1 MIALFTDFGG
11 DGPYLGQ
18 LNSVLAQHAP
28 DEIIINLLSDAP
40 IFQPKE
46 SAYILAALERGFPKN
61 SIFLCIIDPGVGSDR
76 LPIVLDV
83 DGKIFIGPDNGVLS
97 IVLRRGLNVSAKEI
111 KWRPDKLSTSFHGRD
126 LFAPIAAKIATGKSF
141 EWKTLALES
150 LAGIDWPDDLN
161 SIIYIDYYGNAMTG
175 VRAHN
180 LQCTD
185 QIKCGGKLFSYA
197 STFSNVEVGK
207 AFWYENANGLVEIAV
222 NQGNASTLGIKVGD
236 PISILETK

>member
-46 SAYILAALERGFPKN
+46 SAYILAALERDFPKN

-175 VRAHN
+175 VRA
-180 LQCTD
+180 
-185 QIKCGGKLFSYA
+185 
-197 STFSNVEVGK
+197 
-207 AFWYENANGLVEIAV
+207 
-222 NQGNASTLGIKVGD
+222 
-236 PISILETK
+236 